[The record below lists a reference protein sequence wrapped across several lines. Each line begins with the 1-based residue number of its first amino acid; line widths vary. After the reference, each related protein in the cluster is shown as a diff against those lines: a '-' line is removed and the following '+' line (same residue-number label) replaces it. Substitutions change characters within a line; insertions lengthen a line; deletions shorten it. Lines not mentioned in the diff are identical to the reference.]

1 MNQRD
6 NDLFLDTA
14 ILAAKSASKII
25 LESNKKIVKTY
36 KGLTDL
42 VTATDIESETAIIDI
57 IQSNYPKHN
66 VLAEESG
73 KILNESDY
81 TWIVDPLDGTTN
93 FVHNYPFYGVSIALF
108 HDNEVIVGVVIELP
122 SMNIYRATNSS
133 ASYCNDDLI
142 NVSGTNKLLNSL
154 LVTGFGYVHEENWQ
168 KNMKLF
174 KLFTDVTQGVRRS
187 GSAAI
192 DLCHAASGKVDGY
205 WEYDLSPWDV
215 AAGSLIAKQAG
226 AMITDFSGEKFS
238 IYENQVL
245 VSNKKLHK
253 PMINILKKII

>member
-1 MNQRD
+1 MSQED
-6 NDLFLDTA
+6 KDHFLDTA
-14 ILAAKSASKII
+14 LLAGKSASKII
-25 LESNKKIVKTY
+25 LKSNKKTIKTY

-42 VTATDIESETAIIDI
+42 VTATDLESETAIIDI
-57 IQSNYPKHN
+57 IQCHYPRHN

-73 KILNESDY
+73 KILNKSDY
-81 TWIVDPLDGTTN
+81 TWIIDPLDGTTN
-93 FVHNYPFYGVSIALF
+93 FVHNYPLYGVSIALI
-108 HDNEVIVGVVIELP
+108 HDNQVIVGVVIELP

-133 ASYCNDDLI
+133 RSYCNDEVI
-142 NVSGTNKLLNSL
+142 NVSSTFELINSL

-174 KLFTDVTQGVRRS
+174 KLFTDITQGVRRS

-226 AMITDFSGEKFS
+226 AKITDFSGKTFN
-238 IYENQVL
+238 IYNNQVL
-245 VSNKKLHK
+245 VSNKLLHSS
-253 PMINILKKII
+253 MINILGKVI